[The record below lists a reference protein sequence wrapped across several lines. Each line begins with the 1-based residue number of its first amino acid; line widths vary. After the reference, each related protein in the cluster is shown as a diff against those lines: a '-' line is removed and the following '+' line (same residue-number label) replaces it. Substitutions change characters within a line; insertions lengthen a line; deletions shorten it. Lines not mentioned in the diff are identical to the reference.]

1 MNLLKRINSWK
12 QSPKYA
18 KFQRNIMPKMLSIL
32 FAVVFW
38 LYVMDQ
44 VNPEMVKTIPD
55 VKVEMLNVESVQNE
69 GMVIMGDKEFYVDVK
84 LKGRRSE
91 IIKVTANDLLIT
103 ADLEGFQKGTNN
115 IMLSSKIFV
124 SNVAIESLSM
134 NSIKVSLDRIVEVA
148 KSVKVEYVGT
158 LSENFTT
165 GDLSVAPQEISV
177 KGPESLVNNISSIR
191 GQLDLTEASG
201 QLAKEIPVT
210 PVDMDG
216 NVVNGVELGKNYVT
230 VQLGIFKLS
239 NIPVEILTSNEVE
252 QGYKL
257 VKMEVLP
264 AMITIRGEEAVV
276 TAIESIKTENINLS
290 GLTESVEREIAL
302 TLPEGVSVPFA
313 EQTAMV
319 KIFVEPLIMGTLE
332 YGTSEIAIENM
343 NSEQAYEVLTPE
355 STVFTAYVQDS
366 KSVIDTLEKGDLKL
380 SVDAQG
386 LAEGDHRLELKYFS
400 NTPYT
405 NVQLSPETILI
416 RITRR

>member
-91 IIKVTANDLLIT
+91 VIKVTANDLLIT

-191 GQLDLTEASG
+191 GQLDLTEAYG

>member
-12 QSPKYA
+12 QSPKYE
-18 KFQRNIMPKMLSIL
+18 KFQRNIAPKMLSIL

-91 IIKVTANDLLIT
+91 VIKVTANDLLIT

-124 SNVAIESLSM
+124 SNVTIETLSM
-134 NSIKVSLDRIVEVA
+134 NSIKIYLDRIVEVA
-148 KSVKVEYVGT
+148 KSVKIEYVGT
-158 LSENFTT
+158 LAENYTT
-165 GDLSVAPQEISV
+165 GDLSVTPQEVTV
-177 KGPESLVNNISSIR
+177 KGPESLVNSISSIR
-191 GQLDLTEASG
+191 GQLDLTEVSN

-230 VQLGIFKLS
+230 VQIGIYKLS
-239 NIPVEILTSNEVE
+239 NIPVEILTANEVAE
-252 QGYKL
+252 GYKL

-264 AMITIRGEEAVV
+264 AVITIRGNEEIVSVV
-276 TAIESIKTENINLS
+276 ESIKTEEVNLL
-290 GLTESVEREIAL
+290 GLTETTELEVAL
-302 TLPEGVSVPFA
+302 SLPEGISVPFA
-313 EQTAMV
+313 EQSATV
-319 KIFVEPLIMGTLE
+319 KLFVEPLMMGTLE
-332 YGTSEIAIENM
+332 YNSAEIVIENM
-343 NSEQAYEVLTPE
+343 NPELNYEVLTPE
-355 STVFTAYVQDS
+355 STVFIAYVQDS
-366 KSVIDTLEKGDLKL
+366 QSAVSALEKDDIKLAVNVETLE
-380 SVDAQG
+380 
-386 LAEGDHRLELKYFS
+386 EGDRRLALEYTS
-400 NTPYT
+400 ETPYT
-405 NVQLSPETILI
+405 SVQLSPETLLI